1 MEYQQ
6 GCLQTLP
13 TTSRM
18 EKRQSIYCKDKIF
31 KAQNGNALRGVD
43 LMNNVLA

>member
-13 TTSRM
+13 TTSRK
-18 EKRQSIYCKDKIF
+18 EKKSIYCQDKIF
-31 KAQNGNALRGVD
+31 KAQNGNTLRGVD
-43 LMNNVLA
+43 PTNNVLA